1 MSSSTLKSFPGCGE
15 MYLSRFHLI
24 RMNCFERERYVELK
38 FSNITNKWNVNEL
51 NVVVGENYN

>member
-1 MSSSTLKSFPGCGE
+1 
-15 MYLSRFHLI
+15 
-24 RMNCFERERYVELK
+24 MNCFERERYVELK